1 MFIKLT
7 GLSDNKPIWL
17 NTEKIEGFAKRQ
29 PIGITVFIW
38 ASDETYSIKESPEE
52 ILALIEGKGPPTQ
65 PEENPMK
72 YHILYQSEK
81 IASFEYK
88 STRDICLNYL
98 ILEYNDTKY
107 TTPNDE

>member
-7 GLSDNKPIWL
+7 TETGEKPLYFWYS
-17 NTEKIEGFAKRQ
+17 KICFWPTPGGCCIRFDGTDW
-29 PIGITVFIW
+29 PV
-38 ASDETYSIKESPEE
+38 KESPEE
-52 ILALIEGKGPPTQ
+52 ILAMIEGKGPPTQ
-65 PEENPMK
+65 PEKNPMK